1 MCSKHQNLLMQT
13 VRFYWTESF
22 RFQTPKIFQCGGF
35 ICRVLCQL
43 AEGNLQLSAGYCVH
57 FRKLCRSIVGPAAEV
72 DWNEAWDEVF
82 HLWNERVRG
91 FVASTRANTWRYI
104 ACKKNI
110 RNLARHVAT
119 LPAHRWVQRLLSWRP
134 FGARRAGRPRHT
146 WESKLE
152 AYCGHTNMGSWRE
165 AALDEIVWN

>member
-1 MCSKHQNLLMQT
+1 M
-13 VRFYWTESF
+13 RW
-22 RFQTPKIFQCGGF
+22 
-35 ICRVLCQL
+35 
-43 AEGNLQLSAGYCVH
+43 
-57 FRKLCRSIVGPAAEV
+57 
-72 DWNEAWDEVF
+72 F
-82 HLWNERVRG
+82 HLSRALPAGRGQSTTVSWLLCSFSKIMQINRRTGGGGWLEWGLGRG
-91 FVASTRANTWRYI
+91 FSSMEWTGQGFC
-104 ACKKNI
+104 CKYPRQYMALHRMQKNI

-165 AALDEIVWN
+165 AALDEIVWNWYLNSLIDFCRM